1 MIKFKIHSYKSK
13 RYFWVYIHDTNEE
26 FYQEALKFKRNSG
39 ASGKAKGAGGLF
51 HPYKK
56 WIVKNKKS
64 KKSNDIGII
73 RLSAEQLYPRFVY
86 HEVIHAA
93 LWQYRL
99 GHRGVVDLGCSID
112 KREEE
117 FAHIYN
123 ELLSRAINGLYKYKL
138 WK

>member
-1 MIKFKIHSYKSK
+1 MKKFKIHSYKSK
-13 RYFWVYIHDTNEE
+13 KYFWVIVHDTKEE
-26 FYQEALKFKRNSG
+26 FYKEALQYKKNSG
-39 ASGKAKGAGGLF
+39 APGQVKGAGGLF

-56 WIVKNKKS
+56 WVIKNKKS
-64 KKSNDIGII
+64 EKSNDIGII
-73 RLSAEQLYPRFVY
+73 RLSADQLYPRFVY

-99 GHRGVVDLGCSID
+99 RHREKSDFGSSVN

-117 FAHIYN
+117 FAHTYN